1 MARNRQLFARICS
14 IFAAVLLLLSLTA
27 CGHIHKWQDATCTAP
42 KTCTG
47 CGETEGEKARHN
59 VPEDGICTVCKQKQD
74 NVLTLE
80 PQARPIAPVVYGGV
94 FLRSYL
100 YSNDF
105 GTMFPGTYTIYA
117 EDETVVADGDW
128 GRITFVETGP
138 SSGKSPEF
146 VDAEY
151 ILLKPGNYRVE
162 FTYYT
167 NFIYDD
173 KVTKAFA
180 PVGDP
185 KLVNYT
191 FIVR

>member
-1 MARNRQLFARICS
+1 MCGDRKLFVVMCS
-14 IFAAVLLLLSLTA
+14 VLGMMLILLSLTG
-27 CGHIHKWQDATCTAP
+27 CGHIHKWQAATCTAP

-59 VPEDGICTVCKQKQD
+59 VPEDGICTNCKQKQD

-80 PQARPIAPVVYGGV
+80 PKARPIAPVVYDGV
-94 FLRSYL
+94 FLRIYL
-100 YSNDF
+100 YSDF

-117 EDETVVADGDW
+117 EDESAVASGDW
-128 GRITFVETGP
+128 GVIDWAETGP
-138 SSGKSPEF
+138 NSGRSPEF
-146 VDAEY
+146 ADAEY
-151 ILLKPGNYRVE
+151 IPLQPGNYRVK

-167 NFIYDD
+167 NFMYDD
-173 KVTKAFA
+173 EVTKAFA